1 VVDELIVALMAQ
13 LRFCVPKQIDHFYYD
28 FSPLVVLAYTDTGL
42 VQVTTFVLFVVFLT
56 VPFGLVLISCAQIAV
71 TVLRVPSRT
80 RRNKA
85 FSTCSSHLDEVSTF
99 YGSLMVWYTEPSA
112 VHSQILSKVIALL
125 YTVVTTIFDPGI
137 YTLRNQEVQQSLRR
151 HLYCKP
157 TEM

>member
-1 VVDELIVALMAQ
+1 MVDELIVALMAQ

-85 FSTCSSHLDEVSTF
+85 FSTCSSHLAVVSTF
-99 YGSLMVWYTEPSA
+99 YRSLMV
-112 VHSQILSKVIALL
+112 L
-125 YTVVTTIFDPGI
+125 YTVPFAPLQGHCTA
-137 YTLRNQEVQQSLRR
+137 LQSSHPYLQSC
-151 HLYCKP
+151 HLYLEEPGGAIGTKKASILQ
-157 TEM
+157 TN